1 MNSKILI
8 IILGMFL
15 VTYIPRYLPFLFSQ
29 NFTFPGRLKTF
40 LSYVP
45 VTALGA
51 LILPDAFTAMESQP
65 MASTAGIVFAG
76 IFSYFYSNI
85 FLTVV
90 VCIGVTYITA
100 LLLGG
105 ST

>member
-1 MNSKILI
+1 MNSKILVI
-8 IILGMFL
+8 ISGMFL
-15 VTYIPRYLPFLFSQ
+15 VTYIPRYLPFILSQ

-45 VTALGA
+45 ITALGA
-51 LILPDAFTAMESQP
+51 LILPDAFTSLESQP

-76 IFSYFYSNI
+76 IFSCFYNNI
-85 FLTVV
+85 FITVV
-90 VCIGVTYITA
+90 GGISVTYISA

-105 ST
+105 